1 MCWSVYPKSV
11 LGDPSRSSQGDTNFQ
26 DPEVALV
33 QYPTVFPTRLVR
45 NHAKL
50 PDASHV
56 TATRLSGN
64 MPEAPKDQ
72 FCTLKTQ
79 LGTWL

>member
-1 MCWSVYPKSV
+1 MCWSVSPTSV

-26 DPEVALV
+26 DLEVALV
-33 QYPTVFPTRLVR
+33 QYQTVFPTGPVR
-45 NHAKL
+45 NNAKIL
-50 PDASHV
+50 CASHV

-72 FCTLKTQ
+72 SSVH
-79 LGTWL
+79 